1 MKLFGPK
8 LDWIEPW
15 SWDKVRR
22 TIEANFK
29 ASIPLPRLVLWCVW
43 CVIFPIAA
51 IMATTAVLLFVVQVD
66 PDEPSIELLGRNLI
80 VVPLG
85 LFGIFIVM
93 PCMSGLFPKYI
104 CIRGHGIAL
113 NSIFVKKE
121 YLVSLRFQTIDGKR
135 FFAVGIATR
144 KGQTFE
150 WRIEMPDKKVTEQ
163 DVVKFLYDQGL
174 SHLYRTDVPET
185 PKATVH

>member
-1 MKLFGPK
+1 MKLFGPSIE
-8 LDWIEPW
+8 WSEPW
-15 SWDKVRR
+15 SWDNVRHA
-22 TIEANFK
+22 IEANFK
-29 ASIPLPRLVLWCVW
+29 AFIPLWRLSLWCVAL
-43 CVIFPIAA
+43 PNAA
-51 IMATTAVLLFVVQVD
+51 ILAAIAVFLFVLKVD
-66 PDEPSIELLGRNLI
+66 PDEPCIELLGRNLI
-80 VVPLG
+80 MLPLM
-85 LFGIFIVM
+85 LFGTFIGLQ
-93 PCMSGLFPKYI
+93 CMGGLFPKCI

-113 NSIFVKKE
+113 NSIFVKTE
-121 YLVSLRFQTIDGKR
+121 CLVSLRFQTIDGKR

-185 PKATVH
+185 PKATIH